1 MTYRETLDYLYSQLP
16 AFTRIGKAA
25 YKANLDNIE
34 QLCSAL
40 GNPERKF
47 KSIHIAGTNGKG
59 STSHY
64 LASILQ
70 ESGYKTGLFTSPH
83 LKDFRERIKLNG
95 NPISRQKVVKFTQ
108 QHTALFE
115 ELKPSFF
122 EMTVALAFDYFA
134 REQVDIA
141 VIETGLGGRLDS
153 TNVIIPELS
162 LITNISFDH
171 MDLLGDTLKQI
182 ASEKAG
188 IIKQGIPVIIG
199 EVQHETIGVFTSV
212 SSNKK
217 SPFVLAEDQVFWT
230 SVTQKHRNGR
240 LLLEL
245 EGKISGADLK
255 IYPLKLSSQLPG
267 FYQQKNLKT
276 VLAGIQQLRIQGWGI
291 PEEAVKR
298 GIAQVIDNTG
308 LHGRWEMIS
317 NHPRTMCDTGHNE
330 AGISEVLLQL
340 NSTKFER
347 LHVVWGM
354 VGDKDIRA
362 ALALLPKHAVYYFCQ
377 AALPRAM
384 DREELKKLAE
394 EYGLIGK
401 TYASVKRALAA
412 AKKAADPD
420 LDLIYIG
427 GSTFVVAEAI

>member
-1 MTYRETLDYLYSQLP
+1 MTYRETLEYLYSQLP

-70 ESGYKTGLFTSPH
+70 EAGYKTGLFTSPH

-95 NPISRQKVVKFTQ
+95 KPISRQKVVKFTQ

-115 ELKPSFF
+115 ELQPSFF
-122 EMTVALAFDYFA
+122 EMSVALAFDYFA

-171 MDLLGDTLKQI
+171 MDLLGDTLEQI

-188 IIKQGIPVIIG
+188 IIKQGIPVIVG
-199 EVQHETIGVFTSV
+199 EIQHETIEVFTSV
-212 SSNKK
+212 SSNRK
-217 SPFVLAEDQVFWT
+217 SPVVLAEHLVSWD
-230 SVTQKHRNGR
+230 SVAQKQKNGR

-245 EGKISGADLK
+245 EGKITGADLK
-255 IYPLKLSSQLPG
+255 THPIKLSSQLPG
-267 FYQQKNLKT
+267 IYQQKNLKT
-276 VLAGIQQLRIQGWGI
+276 VLAGIQQLRMQGWKI
-291 PEEAVKR
+291 PEEAVKL
-298 GIAQVIDNTG
+298 GIAQVVDNTG

-317 NHPRTMCDTGHNE
+317 THPRTMCDTGHNE

-340 NSTKFER
+340 KSTKFER

-354 VGDKDIRA
+354 VGDKDIRSV
-362 ALALLPKHAVYYFCQ
+362 LSILPKNALYYFCQ
-377 AALPRAM
+377 AAIPRSKN
-384 DREELKKLAE
+384 REELKQLGA

-412 AKKAADPD
+412 AKNAADPD

-427 GSTFVVAEAI
+427 GSTFVVAEVI